1 MKTGSFTRVVALA
14 VFASLTGTACGG
26 ASTSGTAAKTGAPY
40 QVAFSSG
47 AFTLNS
53 KIANKIANK
62 QALNFAISI
71 EGTGIPIFGAA
82 MSGGWQRGVDGV
94 KSKYGASVNGQ
105 VIGPINTDVPAQVS
119 QINSLLAA
127 GQIDCLAFE
136 AHEPGPYVDVI
147 NKAMKSGV
155 PVFGVNADSP
165 DSSRIAFY
173 GPDELVGGTVAG
185 TATGKWAKANNVTL
199 TTAAVMTGSVEGPW
213 AQNRMKGFITGIQ
226 TELPSLQFVN
236 SPTQGIESQG
246 FAQPTVYAKA
256 KAYIAGHPNVQI
268 IFHTDQG
275 VEMVAKAINDLGLK
289 GKVRTAGYN
298 ISPAI
303 ADYIKSG
310 IIVVTMV
317 QGFSRQA
324 EAGAKACGDFLYG
337 GKYSTGNVVISPD
350 PVTPDNVASKDW
362 TDPAN
367 Q

>member
-1 MKTGSFTRVVALA
+1 MKAGSFTRLVALA
-14 VFASLTGTACGG
+14 VFAALAAASCGG
-26 ASTSGTAAKTGAPY
+26 STGSSSTKTGAPY
-40 QVAFSSG
+40 QVAFPSG
-47 AFTLNS
+47 AFTLNPR
-53 KIANKIANK
+53 IANKIAAH
-62 QALNFAISI
+62 QELNFALSI

-82 MSGGWQRGVDGV
+82 MAGGWQRGIDGA
-94 KSKYGASVNGQ
+94 KSKYSGSIKGQ
-105 VIGPINTDVPAQVS
+105 VIGPINTDVPSQVS

-127 GQIDCLAFE
+127 GQIDCFSFE

-147 NKAMKSGV
+147 NKAMKAGV

-173 GPDELVGGTVAG
+173 GSDELSGGQSAG
-185 TATGKWAKANNVTL
+185 TAAGKWAKANNISL
-199 TTAAVMTGSVEGPW
+199 TSAALMTGSVEGPW
-213 AQNRMKGFITGIQ
+213 AQNRMKGFVTGIKA
-226 TELPSLQFVN
+226 EVPNIQFVN
-236 SPTQGIESQG
+236 SPTEGIESQG
-246 FAQPTVYAKA
+246 FAQATVYAKA

-303 ADYIKSG
+303 ADYVKSG

-324 EAGAKACGDFLYG
+324 EAGAKACGDFLYA
-337 GKYSTGNVVISPD
+337 GKYSTGQVVIPPD

-362 TDPAN
+362 TDPNN